1 MRKRNIK
8 TVAHWVIM
16 CFLLLFPIVLVGIS
30 AFANDEQS
38 VTVTEIHEYE
48 TNEVNSNDD
57 LIEGNIY
64 KVNGT
69 YAFGDDNLESGLL
82 SANILFIPSNDDD
95 SFLYFD
101 SSSVEYDTDYIYNY
115 VSFYY
120 EDSTITLY
128 IGDYAT
134 IYLDSITFHNVY
146 FVIYN
151 LSNFNAQNFITLFSS
166 SDYLGNVTTT
176 VDIEN
181 SNYKQEINNW
191 ANSFKRLPVNA
202 WYGQLLDVIGIGDTN
217 NSVMNV
223 IYVYPLYVLW
233 VYLIDLILDCLLV
246 IVNLGHNALKR
257 LDGDIE

>member
-16 CFLLLFPIVLVGIS
+16 SFLLLFPIVLVGIS
-30 AFANDEQS
+30 AFANDEQN
-38 VTVTEIHEYE
+38 VTVNETYEYE
-48 TNEVNSNDD
+48 TNEVNSYDD

-69 YAFGDDNLESGLL
+69 YAFGDDNLESGYL
-82 SANILFIPSNDDD
+82 SANILFIPSNDD
-95 SFLYFD
+95 SFLSFD
-101 SSSVEYDTDYIYNY
+101 SSSVEYDTEYIYNY
-115 VSFYY
+115 VSFNY
-120 EDSTITLY
+120 EDSTINLY
-128 IGDYAT
+128 IGDYTT

-146 FVIYN
+146 FVIGY
-151 LSNFNAQNFITLFSS
+151 LENFNAQNLISLFSS
-166 SDYLGNVTTT
+166 SDYLGNVTAT